1 MTDSSDRAALVLV
14 GTPLGNLG
22 DASPRMREE
31 IAAADL
37 IAAEDTR
44 RFLDLAER
52 LEVQHT
58 AKIMSLFDHNEQSRA
73 ERIADAVDSGMRVV
87 LLTDAGMPGVSDP
100 GYHVVKAVSD
110 RGLPVTS
117 APGPTAVTTA
127 LALSGLPTDRFTF
140 EGFLPRKS
148 GKRRALLQSLAREER
163 TMVFYEAP
171 HRIVQSVEAIVEV
184 FGHDRRIALCRELT
198 KLHEEVI
205 RGRAADVLLDI
216 ADGVRGEIALV
227 VSGTDGPGVE
237 PDDVV
242 ERVSELVTQGMR
254 GKDAAAQVAKTAGLK
269 TREVYEAYLHRE

>member
-1 MTDSSDRAALVLV
+1 MTDRMDRAALVLV

-31 IAAADL
+31 IAAADI

-52 LEVQHT
+52 LGLEHT
-58 AKIMSLFDHNEQSRA
+58 AKIMSVFDHNEQSRA
-73 ERIADAVDSGMRVV
+73 SKVADAVEAGQRVA

-100 GYHVVKAVSD
+100 GYHVVKAVSE
-110 RGLPVTS
+110 RGLEVTS

-148 GKRRALLQSLAREER
+148 GKRRALLESLAREER

-171 HRIVQSVEAIVEV
+171 HRIIKSVEAIIEV
-184 FGHDRRIALCRELT
+184 FGPRREIALCRELT

-205 RGRAADVLLDI
+205 RGTAADVRKEI
-216 ADGVRGEIALV
+216 AEGVRGEIALV
-227 VSGTDGPGVE
+227 VAGTDGPGIE
-237 PDDVV
+237 PVDVLD
-242 ERVSELVTQGMR
+242 RVSELITQGMR
-254 GKDAAAQVAKTAGLK
+254 AKDASAQVAKTAGLK
-269 TREVYEAYLHRE
+269 TREVYEAYLHRD

>member
-1 MTDSSDRAALVLV
+1 MTDSSDRATLVLV

-148 GKRRALLQSLAREER
+148 GKRRALLQSLEREER

-237 PDDVV
+237 PEDVL

>member
-1 MTDSSDRAALVLV
+1 MTDSSDRATLVLV

-73 ERIADAVDSGMRVV
+73 ERIADAVESGMRVV

-148 GKRRALLQSLAREER
+148 GKRRALLQSLEREER

-237 PDDVV
+237 PEDVL

>member
-1 MTDSSDRAALVLV
+1 MTDSSDRATLVLV

-237 PDDVV
+237 PEDVL

>member
-73 ERIADAVDSGMRVV
+73 ERIADAVDSGMRVA

-148 GKRRALLQSLAREER
+148 GKRRALLQSLEREER

-237 PDDVV
+237 PEDVL

>member
-148 GKRRALLQSLAREER
+148 GKRRALLQSLEREER

-171 HRIVQSVEAIVEV
+171 HRIVHSVEAIVEV

-237 PDDVV
+237 PEDVL

>member
-1 MTDSSDRAALVLV
+1 MTDRMDRAALVLV

-31 IAAADL
+31 IAAADI

-44 RFLDLAER
+44 RFLNLAER
-52 LEVQHT
+52 LGLEHT
-58 AKIMSLFDHNEQSRA
+58 AKIMSVFDHNEQSRA
-73 ERIADAVDSGMRVV
+73 SKVADAVEAGQRVA

-100 GYHVVKAVSD
+100 GYHVVRAVSE
-110 RGLPVTS
+110 RGLEVTS

-148 GKRRALLQSLAREER
+148 GKRRALLESLAREER

-171 HRIVQSVEAIVEV
+171 HRIIKSVEAIIEV
-184 FGHDRRIALCRELT
+184 FGPGREIALCRELT

-205 RGRAADVLLDI
+205 RGTAADVRQEI
-216 ADGVRGEIALV
+216 AEGVRGEIALV
-227 VSGTDGPGVE
+227 VAGTDGPGIE
-237 PDDVV
+237 PVDVLD
-242 ERVSELVTQGMR
+242 RVSELITQGMR
-254 GKDAAAQVAKTAGLK
+254 AKDASAQVAKTAGLK
-269 TREVYEAYLHRE
+269 TREVYEAYLHRD

>member
-148 GKRRALLQSLAREER
+148 GKRRALLQSLEREER

-227 VSGTDGPGVE
+227 VSGNDGPGVE
-237 PDDVV
+237 PEDVL

>member
-1 MTDSSDRAALVLV
+1 MIDSSDRATLVLV

-148 GKRRALLQSLAREER
+148 GKRRALLQSLEREER

-237 PDDVV
+237 PEDVL

>member
-1 MTDSSDRAALVLV
+1 MTDSSDRATLVLV

-73 ERIADAVDSGMRVV
+73 ERIADAVDSGMRVA

-148 GKRRALLQSLAREER
+148 GKRRALLQSLEREER

-237 PDDVV
+237 PEDVL

>member
-1 MTDSSDRAALVLV
+1 MNDHPDRAGLVLV

-52 LEVQHT
+52 LGVQHT

-73 ERIADAVDSGMRVV
+73 EKIADAVDSGMRVV

-140 EGFLPRKS
+140 EGFLPRKA
-148 GKRRALLQSLAREER
+148 GKRRSLLQSLQSEER

-184 FGHDRRIALCRELT
+184 FGPNRRIALCRELT

-205 RGRAADVLLDI
+205 RGRAVDVLVDI

-227 VSGTDGPGVE
+227 VSGTDGPGLE
-237 PDDVV
+237 PDDVL

-269 TREVYEAYLHRE
+269 TREVYEAYLHRD

>member
-44 RFLDLAER
+44 RLLDLADR

-237 PDDVV
+237 PEDVL

>member
-117 APGPTAVTTA
+117 TPGPTAVTTA

-237 PDDVV
+237 PEDVL

>member
-1 MTDSSDRAALVLV
+1 MIDSSDRAALVLV

-117 APGPTAVTTA
+117 APGATAVTTA

-237 PDDVV
+237 PEDVL

>member
-148 GKRRALLQSLAREER
+148 GKRRALLQSLEREER

-171 HRIVQSVEAIVEV
+171 HRIVHSVEAIVEV

>member
-148 GKRRALLQSLAREER
+148 GKRRALLQSLEREER

-171 HRIVQSVEAIVEV
+171 HRIVHSVEAIVEV

-205 RGRAADVLLDI
+205 RGRAADVLIDI

-237 PDDVV
+237 PVDVV